1 VALTHLKRAAKLA
14 PLPLDAAG
22 TGSGTPGLRD
32 AVRAAFAAL
41 PPKLRAVAALALVE
55 GRQYDEIGAAL
66 GISAAAVKSR
76 EFRAVRLLRRQLA
89 QQGYLP

>member
-1 VALTHLKRAAKLA
+1 
-14 PLPLDAAG
+14 
-22 TGSGTPGLRD
+22 
-32 AVRAAFAAL
+32 VRAAFAAL